1 MKYPRIPEM
10 LEEYMAGGNASSRW
24 ITVEELRDHFLLD
37 RRDWTS
43 ISGFLKRIYKRP
55 YRNFPY
61 IVTRFERQEKS
72 GKKTVLVNRYLLKRR
87 EGSPEPDPAD
97 GIPGDHGSY
106 HQG

>member
-10 LEEYMAGGNASSRW
+10 LEEYMADGSGDSRW
-24 ITVEELRDHFLLD
+24 ITVEELRDHFMLE

-61 IVTRFERQEKS
+61 VVTRFERQEKP
-72 GKKTVLVNRYLLKRR
+72 GKKTVFVNRYLLKRR
-87 EGSPEPDPAD
+87 ESFPETTRSSGFPVTGDP
-97 GIPGDHGSY
+97 IIRV
-106 HQG
+106 